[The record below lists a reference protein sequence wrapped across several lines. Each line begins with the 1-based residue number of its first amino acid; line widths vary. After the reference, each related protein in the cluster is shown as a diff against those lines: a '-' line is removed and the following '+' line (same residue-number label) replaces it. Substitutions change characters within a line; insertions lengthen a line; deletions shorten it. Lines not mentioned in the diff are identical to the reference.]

1 MDGTM
6 ASPELRRAHSKALRK
21 RDQWRVRYGAISGAI
36 RATKGRIA
44 SANHRHEFDRE
55 ADVMLA
61 ALRMHARR
69 KPPPR
74 GRIGAK
80 TDRRP
85 FSVPRTDV
93 LVIT

>member
-1 MDGTM
+1 MDGNM

-21 RDQWRVRYGAISGAI
+21 RDAWRVRYGAISGAI

-61 ALRMHARR
+61 ALRMHADLLMMERYAIKQMLR
-69 KPPPR
+69 
-74 GRIGAK
+74 A
-80 TDRRP
+80 TAYQYVD
-85 FSVPRTDV
+85 VPDQKAA
-93 LVIT
+93 